1 MPQKMVGWNTTKIL
15 NLLKML
21 GKSSKHILPNGGF
34 NGDLPWYTSKKK
46 SPTKLNKSKKSWE
59 HKSYFQGLPGLFLG
73 VMNFSPLPLTPPPQ
87 NLDTC
92 LCNGSTALV
101 GLKPWFWAQSPSN
114 HNKQPTNQPTN
125 YKVGPYDRYKWG
137 DPING

>member
-73 VMNFSPLPLTPPPQ
+73 VMNFSPLPLTPPPPKPRYVSLQ
-87 NLDTC
+87 WVDR
-92 LCNGSTALV
+92 SRWFEALV
-101 GLKPWFWAQSPSN
+101 LGPKPEQPQQATN
-114 HNKQPTNQPTN
+114 QPTNQPTTRWAPTI
-125 YKVGPYDRYKWG
+125 V
-137 DPING
+137 INGVTP